1 MGKVLSGLDMFHI
14 AEVLKDTK
22 DELEFSVPEELPG
35 AVSMK
40 LDPKSETETFY
51 ADNGAFA
58 QLSSLGDIDGEMEV
72 ADLPL
77 DMQAKI
83 FGKTVEGGIHFSS
96 ADDRTLEIALGF
108 RAKIST
114 GGYRYYWSLE
124 RKTRISTC

>member
-58 QLSSLGDIDGEMEV
+58 QLSSLGDIDGKWK
-72 ADLPL
+72 L
-77 DMQAKI
+77 
-83 FGKTVEGGIHFSS
+83 
-96 ADDRTLEIALGF
+96 
-108 RAKIST
+108 
-114 GGYRYYWSLE
+114 
-124 RKTRISTC
+124 RIYP